1 MTKHLRLIMLSLL
14 AMICM
19 GGYSQSETVFKT
31 LSFPDENQQTN
42 TVQNYSTPWTA
53 KIGDDTWSIDNC
65 NNNNWNNGWKHI
77 AMGSKSGATVASI
90 ATDKPLTAA
99 ITKVV
104 VNYGTVVNLPK
115 NLNSL
120 KLIVASDN
128 GFNNDVETIDGDKSF
143 STDGQSTFT
152 ITTPAEG
159 RYFKLQ
165 YDLNKTVDEKN
176 KAKNGVIQIKTVVYY
191 TKPASSKTP
200 TTTTFGTNYDGK
212 TFNFVDGVLEGW
224 KAPTATQTLA
234 GVDGKIS
241 YESDKQDVAT
251 VDANGQL
258 TFKSYGTATI
268 TATFT
273 PKDTEKYAEST
284 ASYTVINKRTPTTIT
299 FGEEVDNNTFEVKDG
314 ETVVTRVATVTPVGA
329 TGSIV
334 YESSDEAIAKV
345 DATTGA
351 ITLGAKYGT
360 AVITAKFVA
369 TGSYADSKAS
379 YSIKHVGDFV
389 FYESFDKC
397 DGTGGNDDEYSG
409 NIASNTCKDEKL
421 DESWTR
427 DGRVFAA
434 NKCLRVGKD
443 GTATT
448 RLINITGKAVLLF
461 KTAAWKGDNSNI
473 NLSINGGTLNYDGT
487 ASESIVLTPTEAKWE
502 DFEIEIT
509 STKPFTL
516 SFQSDKRFFLDD
528 VIVIAKEITL
538 DENGDN
544 MVEAAKNVNVTLKR
558 TLYGDGGWNTLCVPF
573 SLTAAQVT
581 AAFGNDVELR
591 KLSSIEGTT
600 LKFVSTDIITAGEPC
615 LIKVAKDGST
625 YNFEGVATIAVA
637 NNKDYTFSMVSG
649 DIQFLG
655 IYSPMD
661 VVTVN
666 PAGPSTGYYAF
677 LGEGNKFFKAQ
688 AETKMKGFRAFF
700 LVPNNVPSNALK
712 AVIDGTAT
720 GIEDLVIDGVKANGR
735 VYNLNGQ
742 YVGNSLNGLQPGL
755 YIQNGKKIVV
765 K

>member
-14 AMICM
+14 AMICL
-19 GGYSQSETVFKT
+19 GGYSAVGDTYKLVTSVAELNDGDVIVIANSDNQYAMGKQNTNNRSAVKVNIANGIFSYVDEVAELTLKASNNEWQFYSAEGYLCASGGDGKNKKASNKLTTVNDKDDARTKATINISEKDATIKFNKDVAERNWIRFNQGNSSSTPLFNCYASGQQPVQIYKKQESGKTATT
-31 LSFPDENQQTN
+31 LSFKDLVGEGVTLINGKLAN
-42 TVQNYSTPWTA
+42 
-53 KIGDDTWSIDNC
+53 GDDF
-65 NNNNWNNGWKHI
+65 NGYTATEKDKVAGTI
-77 AMGSKSGATVASI
+77 VYAASGDGVA
-90 ATDKPLTAA
+90 
-99 ITKVV
+99 
-104 VNYGTVVNLPK
+104 
-115 NLNSL
+115 
-120 KLIVASDN
+120 
-128 GFNNDVETIDGDKSF
+128 
-143 STDGQSTFT
+143 
-152 ITTPAEG
+152 
-159 RYFKLQ
+159 
-165 YDLNKTVDEKN
+165 TVDEKTGAV
-176 KAKNGVIQIKTVVYY
+176 KVY
-191 TKPASSKTP
+191 PNV
-200 TTTTFGTNYDGK
+200 FGT
-212 TFNFVDGVLEGW
+212 T
-224 KAPTATQTLA
+224 
-234 GVDGKIS
+234 
-241 YESDKQDVAT
+241 
-251 VDANGQL
+251 
-258 TFKSYGTATI
+258 TI
-268 TATFT
+268 TATFKPT
-273 PKDTEKYAEST
+273 HAEKYAEST
-284 ASYTVINKRTPTTIT
+284 ASYTVINERTPTTIT
-299 FGEEVDNNTFEVKDG
+299 FGSGVDNNTFEVKDG
-314 ETVVTRVATVTPVGA
+314 EIVETRVATVTPVEA

-334 YESSDEAIAKV
+334 YESSDVAIAKV
-345 DATTGA
+345 DAKTGA

-409 NIASNTCKDEKL
+409 NIASKTCTDEKL

-461 KTAAWKGDNSNI
+461 KTAAWEGDNSNI